1 MLFRSVLILFPLAA
15 LAQTGSQTPPSEVD
29 QALRGRVT
37 EFFNYHVEG
46 ATGFRKAMELV
57 ADDTKDYY
65 FSAQKI
71 QFKSFKIDSITY
83 SDHFTRAVVTLSGR
97 RMFRVSPQFPETEI
111 SQPMSTTWKIDNGK
125 WCWYRDDTAETSL
138 TPMGPSDPK
147 AIGPSTGGMVPRDL
161 SQGEMDKRAQ
171 EVLKQSKIS
180 KTEVTL
186 AASHP
191 SSEQVVF
198 HNGQPGSVLLSV
210 DVSPKV
216 AGFSAVLDKTN
227 INAGEDVGL
236 KIHYDP
242 AGKNGAPGPVTVR
255 VIVAPF
261 NQAFPVTVKF
271 ASE

>member
-1 MLFRSVLILFPLAA
+1 MIFRSALILLPVAM
-15 LAQTGSQTPPSEVD
+15 LAQTGAQNPPPEVD
-29 QALRGRVT
+29 QALRARVT
-37 EFFNYHVEG
+37 EFFNFHVEG
-46 ATGFRKAMELV
+46 ATGFRKAMDLV

-83 SDHFTRAVVTLSGR
+83 SDHFTKAVVTLSGR

-111 SQPMSTTWKIDNGK
+111 SQPMSTLWKIENNK
-125 WCWYRDDTAETSL
+125 WCWYRDAGAETSL

-147 AIGPSTGGMVPRDL
+147 AIGPSTGGMVPRDF
-161 SQGEMDKRAQ
+161 SQGAMDKRAQ
-171 EVLKQSKIS
+171 EVLKQSKVS

-210 DVSPKV
+210 DISPKV
-216 AGFSAVLDKTN
+216 EGFSAVLDRTN
-227 INAGEDVGL
+227 VNAGEDVGL
-236 KIHYDP
+236 KIHYNP
-242 AGKNGAPGPVTVR
+242 SGKEGAPSPVTVR

-271 ASE
+271 ATE